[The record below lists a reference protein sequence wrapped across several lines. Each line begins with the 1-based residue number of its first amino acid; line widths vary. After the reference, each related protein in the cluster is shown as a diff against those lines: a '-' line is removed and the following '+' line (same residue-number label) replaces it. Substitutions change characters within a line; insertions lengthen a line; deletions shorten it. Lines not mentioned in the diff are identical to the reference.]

1 MYIANLLS
9 QNPGVPH
16 GSSFYLRGVAQ
27 SRFDAENHKEIFD
40 TYVKLTEGSDLVVGV
55 IWELWSLTKVDS
67 IAPDATAFPG
77 RGQLTLLLPPY
88 GIQRGYTSFLCPIS
102 IHMSIY
108 TNLNFQIKAFYH
120 YYETLRIRG
129 IALIYYTGLKSVE
142 DPGGPHRSCDLGA
155 NPWHETEILLNL
167 NHCLRG
173 HTPL

>member
-77 RGQLTLLLPPY
+77 RGQKSN
-88 GIQRGYTSFLCPIS
+88 I
-102 IHMSIY
+102 
-108 TNLNFQIKAFYH
+108 LNVVRWEVNAPEKLA
-120 YYETLRIRG
+120 EARK
-129 IALIYYTGLKSVE
+129 IALVMADTIATGQPDARE
-142 DPGGPHRSCDLGA
+142 A
-155 NPWHETEILLNL
+155 NDKAYANY
-167 NHCLRG
+167 G
-173 HTPL
+173 S